1 MAILPREITGTYDGR
16 PFELIQRLIHFGGSK
31 STRQIKSYLLR
42 FENGDVEYVL
52 DYDPLLKFD
61 QIKMEG

>member
-1 MAILPREITGTYDGR
+1 MERVPKVPSGTYDGR

-61 QIKMEG
+61 PINVED